1 MSFSRID
8 GFRIAGVST
17 CVPPTRI
24 DNLDLGERYGAEDVR
39 KVVSMAGVRHRH
51 VVSGGLTAVDLCSE
65 AARRLL
71 DQLGWAPES
80 VTGLIMV
87 TQSPDHFLPS
97 SACVAH
103 AKLGLSIECAAFD
116 MGLGCSGYPY
126 ALYIAATMLK
136 AGGQQRILVL
146 HGETPSLFVHP
157 DDHAT
162 TLLFGDA
169 GSATA
174 LEAVPAASATSATL
188 AGSASPSNGVASE
201 PASFG
206 LFTDGSGADGLII
219 RGGAFRDRTPA
230 DPRDLCV
237 RMDGA
242 GIFNFTIK
250 RVPPLINDTLAFAG
264 LTVPDIDAYIFHQSN
279 RFIMKHLMKKCGL
292 PEDRVPFTLEDT
304 GNCGGPSVAV
314 TLTRSLAERERDRP
328 LRLLLLGYGV
338 GLSWSSAVV
347 MLPPDAV
354 LLHGVCGPTPA
365 TPDLPEAKS

>member
-1 MSFSRID
+1 VSFSRID
-8 GFRIAGVST
+8 GFRVAGVST
-17 CVPPTRI
+17 CVPPRRV
-24 DNLDLGERYGAEDVR
+24 DNLELGERYGAEDVR

-51 VVSGGLTAVDLCSE
+51 VSGEHITAVDLCTE

-71 DQLGWAPES
+71 ERLGWAPDS

-97 SACVAH
+97 SACVVH
-103 AKLGLSIECAAFD
+103 ARLGLPVECAAFD

-126 ALYIAATMLK
+126 GLYIAATMLK
-136 AGGQQRILVL
+136 AGGQQRILML
-146 HGETPSLFVHP
+146 HGETPSRFVHP

-174 LEAVPAASATSATL
+174 LETDAGAEAAC
-188 AGSASPSNGVASE
+188 
-201 PASFG
+201 FG

-250 RVPPLINDTLAFAG
+250 RVPPLVADTLAFAG
-264 LTVPDIDAYIFHQSN
+264 LTVPEVDAFLFHQSN

-292 PEDRVPFTLEDT
+292 PESKVPFTIEDT

-314 TLTRSLAERERDRP
+314 TLTRSLAGRDRH
-328 LRLLLLGYGV
+328 LRLMMLGYGV
-338 GLSWSSAVV
+338 GLSWSSAV
-347 MLPPDAV
+347 LTLSPEAP
-354 LLHGVCGPTPA
+354 LLHGVLEESLPA
-365 TPDLPEAKS
+365 GSLASPPMSESLSSSHPSP